1 MQDRRAAHLR
11 REVARVTATAAG
23 TAMVEVTLSRRA
35 VAAVDLVA
43 DRAAVDP
50 VADQAAARRRTR
62 AVRDTGA
69 NSDRV
74 KSAFS
79 GEPCGQ
85 HLLSPQSSPVISVS
99 ARLGPCIPVPLKNKT

>member
-43 DRAAVDP
+43 DRAAVAVDP
-50 VADQAAARRRTR
+50 VADRAAARRRTR

-69 NSDRV
+69 KSDRV

-79 GEPCGQ
+79 GELCGQ

-99 ARLGPCIPVPLKNKT
+99 ARLGPCIRVP

>member
-1 MQDRRAAHLR
+1 VHLR
-11 REVARVTATAAG
+11 REVARVMATAAG

-43 DRAAVDP
+43 DRAAAVAVDP

-69 NSDRV
+69 KSDRV

-79 GEPCGQ
+79 GELCGQ

-99 ARLGPCIPVPLKNKT
+99 ARLGPCIRVP